1 MSDLRL
7 AAMQLAAELGK
18 VELLVVTEENRQLVT
33 EQLAGW
39 NESDTGIS
47 RERLERLL
55 FVSPVP
61 ISLPKPA
68 KVGAV
73 QLCIHLKMSC
83 KSSKVLVE
91 TPSWVN
97 TSLPLISDSNFDFHV
112 HVLLQLTMQVKM
124 ISRWHNS

>member
-39 NESDTGIS
+39 NESDPGIS
-47 RERLERLL
+47 QERLERLL

-61 ISLPKPA
+61 ISLCFKTW
-68 KVGAV
+68 
-73 QLCIHLKMSC
+73 LCSHASIRSLFC
-83 KSSKVLVE
+83 KISSV
-91 TPSWVN
+91 
-97 TSLPLISDSNFDFHV
+97 
-112 HVLLQLTMQVKM
+112 
-124 ISRWHNS
+124 

>member
-68 KVGAV
+68 KVGSVHPSQDVMQILQGVGRDSFLGEHLPATDTGH
-73 QLCIHLKMSC
+73 QL
-83 KSSKVLVE
+83 
-91 TPSWVN
+91 
-97 TSLPLISDSNFDFHV
+97 
-112 HVLLQLTMQVKM
+112 
-124 ISRWHNS
+124 